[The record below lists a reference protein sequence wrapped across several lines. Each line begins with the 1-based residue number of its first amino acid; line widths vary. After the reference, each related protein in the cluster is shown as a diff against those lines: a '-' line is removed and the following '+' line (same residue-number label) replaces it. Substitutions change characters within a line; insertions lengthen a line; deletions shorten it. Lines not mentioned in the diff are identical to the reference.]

1 VWGCVGGCP
10 GLSKDEEGTIG
21 IGEGESR
28 KELAKEPRPTTTQV
42 GWGIEPGMGAGPRT
56 RGRPAGNWDRLR
68 NREHGQSR
76 GKDRDE
82 NQG

>member
-1 VWGCVGGCP
+1 MCGGLTWTIQGRGGDHRDRGGGEQERAGQGTQANYDP
-10 GLSKDEEGTIG
+10 GGMGD
-21 IGEGESR
+21 R
-28 KELAKEPRPTTTQV
+28 ARD
-42 GWGIEPGMGAGPRT
+42 GMGAGPRT

-68 NREHGQSR
+68 NREHGQGR